1 MRALFGWLVVLLG
14 AVSIALAARYG
25 YKGADTVVDGL
36 ISAIVFG
43 LIALC
48 AFLFDGAAVRLWFM
62 GHRLGSTA
70 VGLIAA
76 AALVVTF
83 TNSWGAIAGRGD
95 STLAQ
100 RTKIA
105 DDHKDNRAELKR
117 LEKAIADL
125 GAFTPTDEAAAAAAK
140 RAADT
145 ATANKLAECGNGDPR
160 QRGPKCHQR
169 EVDEQTGASKLAA
182 VTTAKA
188 ATDRAIKLEAA
199 IAAVRARLMAG
210 EPVANPNPLGA
221 ALQSMLGEA
230 AAALTA
236 WQQAIVAAV
245 YELCVLGVM
254 VIYELLGHAR
264 QPAQWQIGDARN
276 QKTLGAID
284 EARTSPPQEIKPS
297 TSPAR
302 GKAVVAYGSVKSLVR
317 KHVFPADGE
326 RVEIKRLMRDY
337 RAWCAQENVMPLDAS
352 AFLDELEKLCRK
364 LGIEIEVGDDQR
376 VYCLNVT
383 AQNGRGG
390 RPCKRSL
397 NGESEA
403 DANRLLRGL
412 PQRSRSSAL
421 GI

>member
-25 YKGADTVVDGL
+25 YKGADTAIDGL
-36 ISAIVFG
+36 ISAVVFG

-48 AFLFDGAAVRLWFM
+48 AFVFDGAAVRLWFM

-100 RTKIA
+100 RTKIV

-125 GAFTPTDEAAAAAAK
+125 GALTPTDEAAVAAAK

-199 IAAVRARLMAG
+199 IAAVRARLKAG

-221 ALQSMLGEA
+221 ALQSMLGET

-236 WQQAIVAAV
+236 WQQAIIAAV
-245 YELCVLGVM
+245 YELCLLGVM
-254 VIYELLGHAR
+254 VIYELLGHAPQQR
-264 QPAQWQIGDARN
+264 IEGVRCQKPLAGVDAA
-276 QKTLGAID
+276 KVP
-284 EARTSPPQEIKPS
+284 PPQEIEPLA
-297 TSPAR
+297 SPAR
-302 GKAVVAYGSVKSLVR
+302 GKTVVTYGSVKSFFR
-317 KHVFPADGE
+317 KHMFRADGE

-364 LGIEIEVGDDQR
+364 LGIEIEIGDDQR

-383 AQNGRGG
+383 LKTVAAAAHA
-390 RPCKRSL
+390 SVH
-397 NGESEA
+397 
-403 DANRLLRGL
+403 
-412 PQRSRSSAL
+412 
-421 GI
+421 